1 MDSMNDETRLND
13 IAKRLGARAADR
25 LDVQATAQKVVE
37 RLRAGEQPA
46 RRPSWVQPAWLRI
59 AAALVL
65 LVGGVFLVQRV
76 STNEQDLG
84 HQGVAAHMVA
94 DDLAGLTTAQLQEVL
109 RGFDELMDSTVS
121 PEDSTETDYDAL
133 DAQQLRTV
141 LRSLEG

>member
-1 MDSMNDETRLND
+1 MS
-13 IAKRLGARAADR
+13 
-25 LDVQATAQKVVE
+25 
-37 RLRAGEQPA
+37 
-46 RRPSWVQPAWLRI
+46 RRRHSRWSSGCGPGRPPSWAQPAWLRI

-76 STNEQDLG
+76 STSEQDVG
-84 HQGVAAHMVA
+84 HRGVAAHMVA

-109 RGFDELMDSTVS
+109 TGFDELMESTVS
-121 PEDSTETDYDAL
+121 PEDSTEADYDAL